1 MLNKKRLAVITVLV
15 LSLPAFAQ
23 DTPDN
28 EIKEESVG
36 KRGSYA
42 FGVSFMKN
50 MKSQGVP
57 LDMAAFVQGMQ
68 DVSNDKVTLSEEK
81 LQAAF
86 VALQQVISENAK
98 KEAAM
103 AGEKNK
109 KEGEAFLV
117 ANGKKEGVK
126 TTASGL
132 QYRILKSGEGKT
144 PGPTDRVTTHYEGKL
159 INGTIFDSS
168 LKRNM
173 PSTFGVNQVIKGWT
187 EALQLMKEGDEWE
200 LTIPSALAY
209 GERGTGADIG
219 PNSTLIFYIKLI
231 KIE

>member
-1 MLNKKRLAVITVLV
+1 MFNKKRFAVITMLV

-23 DTPDN
+23 DTPEK

-68 DVSNDKVTLSEEK
+68 DVSNDKVTLSEEQ

-86 VALQQVISENAK
+86 VAFQQVISENAK
-98 KEAAM
+98 KEASM

-109 KEGEAFLV
+109 KEGVV
-117 ANGKKEGVK
+117 AGRQKRARV
-126 TTASGL
+126 SGC
-132 QYRILKSGEGKT
+132 
-144 PGPTDRVTTHYEGKL
+144 RV
-159 INGTIFDSS
+159 
-168 LKRNM
+168 
-173 PSTFGVNQVIKGWT
+173 FGCRRPRSRQ
-187 EALQLMKEGDEWE
+187 QLFVR
-200 LTIPSALAY
+200 SC
-209 GERGTGADIG
+209 
-219 PNSTLIFYIKLI
+219 
-231 KIE
+231 